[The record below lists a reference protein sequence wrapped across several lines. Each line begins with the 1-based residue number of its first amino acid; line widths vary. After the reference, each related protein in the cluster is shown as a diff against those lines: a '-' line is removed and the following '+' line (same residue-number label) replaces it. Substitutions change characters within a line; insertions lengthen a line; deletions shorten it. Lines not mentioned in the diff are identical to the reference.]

1 MAHGSLLTYV
11 MCGRLT
17 YQSIIV
23 DSVLDYYEGILMT
36 VHLEGHTRSKA
47 LVFWCLVHGFLARSA
62 AAFLCVQ
69 DICFHRG
76 LLLVYSH
83 QSLECAHS

>member
-17 YQSIIV
+17 IQSIIV

-47 LVFWCLVHGFLARSA
+47 LVFWSLVHGFLARSA
-62 AAFLCVQ
+62 AAWSDEGACQ
-69 DICFHRG
+69 QPHCDSARC
-76 LLLVYSH
+76 S
-83 QSLECAHS
+83 SDMK